1 MTSSNFP
8 VRNSLSRNKSA
19 AIKGILIMLV
29 VLGHNHFFVEVFS
42 MSVFS
47 WLYSFHVAIF
57 FVLPFFYP
65 SKRFSWARMRTNA
78 KRLLWPYSY
87 MFLLFALINIF
98 IFKSSSLNLSVFHT
112 YITGDFYTL
121 KTVVGFQYI
130 WFLPAMF
137 SMLFIK
143 DIYDSVA
150 NNIRA
155 IILIIGLVFF
165 FISWVF
171 MFHQPYSK
179 VINTTLSSYSIL
191 SVMLG
196 WGTFFMGVITKW
208 IASNWRWSMITPLM
222 IMLLTFI
229 SMVLSS
235 GAEIYEWISRCIAP
249 IACMILFLNAEFKR
263 CVFFE
268 RIGELSLQIYLI
280 HQPVNFIICKV
291 VKSFSISPFTGLIVS
306 FMIVLVLS
314 YFLSQ
319 LISRIPV
326 LRKLLFA
333 K

>member
-1 MTSSNFP
+1 MAVMP
-8 VRNSLSRNKSA
+8 IPKL
-19 AIKGILIMLV
+19 L
-29 VLGHNHFFVEVFS
+29 FS
-42 MSVFS
+42 MS
-47 WLYSFHVAIF
+47 
-57 FVLPFFYP
+57 
-65 SKRFSWARMRTNA
+65 
-78 KRLLWPYSY
+78 
-87 MFLLFALINIF
+87 
-98 IFKSSSLNLSVFHT
+98 
-112 YITGDFYTL
+112 
-121 KTVVGFQYI
+121 
-130 WFLPAMF
+130 LPAMF

-319 LISRIPV
+319 LISRIPF